1 MDYHVRDSE
10 HNKEEHIMRTILTMV
25 YENRTFVTDES
36 ALAAIKQ
43 DLIKMIRSA
52 TKEENILREKGRE

>member
-1 MDYHVRDSE
+1 
-10 HNKEEHIMRTILTMV
+10 MRTILTMV